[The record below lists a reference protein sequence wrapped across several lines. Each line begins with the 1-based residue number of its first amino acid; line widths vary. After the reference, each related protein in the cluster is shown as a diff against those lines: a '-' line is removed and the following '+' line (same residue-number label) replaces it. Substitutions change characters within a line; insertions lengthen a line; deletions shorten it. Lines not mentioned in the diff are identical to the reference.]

1 MADLFDTW
9 DQPAPRPADRA
20 TGASAEGAQPEPATD
35 LLAPGQFRLAQV
47 QVYNWGTFT
56 SHHVLTVPR
65 RGLLLTGESGSGK
78 SSLLDAMSAIMV
90 PPAEARFNAAASGT
104 TAGDRERSLMSYVR
118 GAHRKHSDE
127 ATQEIRT
134 AHLRTGP
141 TCSAVSMTWG
151 DALGT
156 VVTAV
161 RVFHAKGSSQA
172 AQDLSSAFVL
182 LDGEV
187 DLSAWVP
194 VISRGIDAR
203 RIKRSFPGVQV
214 EGRYPAFG
222 AALRRRLGIGTLT
235 AQRLLHRALAAKS
248 LSSLDSLLR
257 TFMLDEP
264 ETFALADTA
273 VEQFVQLRSAHDAVV
288 DARRQIEVL
297 APLRDAWTRRDDA
310 LRAMERAR
318 QDQELLPVY
327 EARVLL
333 DEALR
338 EQGEVR
344 LALEELTA
352 TQDQLRA
359 EIATN
364 ESEAQTARDHLVAG
378 GGGRLEEAGR
388 ALAEAEAARER
399 AETLRSQYATLLRN
413 LGVDLPEGRAEHARV
428 TAMLRQEADRL
439 AAVKDTER
447 LTQPVAERARARDAV
462 AALEEELRSLSHRRS
477 RIDARLSGLRD
488 RLAEEIG
495 EPPTA
500 LPFAGEL
507 ADVTDPAWAGALERL
522 MGSFART
529 LVVPTELFE
538 PVAGLVNHRHLGLR
552 LEFVRAD
559 LARDDARHTDAR
571 AAARKLA
578 VAPGR
583 FEAWMLA
590 ELSHRFPHICV
601 DDVAELGRHDRALT
615 IQGLVRGRD
624 RHVKDDRFRI
634 DDASRWVIGTRN
646 DDLVDELRRRL
657 ETARQEQAEA
667 QRRIDALEGEAR
679 ERVLR
684 ASAFT
689 QAAAVAW
696 EDVDV
701 ASRTQAV
708 ECRRAEL
715 GMLEA
720 ANQDLAPLRERH
732 EELRRRGAQLHMDL
746 EDSQATRGRLEE
758 TARRCVQEI
767 ADHERT
773 VAGQRLTEE
782 QARTLD
788 TRVRAHGRALTRG
801 TVSRR
806 VSAVRAELQD
816 EERSAQRA
824 AGAAETRLLRSQ
836 RAYADAWPGRVVNL
850 VPDDVESVP
859 DFLLL
864 LDQLRSDRLPE
875 FEERFRRLL
884 AEQSQNNLGQ
894 LAFRIQGADR
904 QVRQRIA
911 PVNESLAATPF
922 DRERGRYLR
931 IETRSARTA
940 EVTDFLTELGAVTEG
955 AFNQAADAADAER
968 RFERMNTLLERL
980 GSAATT
986 DRSWRN
992 RVLDTR
998 GHVTFVAVEY
1008 DAQGTQT
1015 DVYQGSGGR
1024 SGGQGQKLVTFCL
1037 AAALRYQLADAG
1049 AQVPRFGTV
1058 ALDEAFDKTDT
1069 NFTRA
1074 GLEVFDSFRFQ
1085 LVLATPLKMLQV
1097 IGHYVGGAATVSN
1110 PTGKESRLG
1119 QIIFDADAQAGA
1131 GGEPTGAPAQPRG
1144 EGEDP
1149 GASDQDGDAGAQ
1161 P

>member
-1 MADLFDTW
+1 MADLFDAW
-9 DQPAPRPADRA
+9 D
-20 TGASAEGAQPEPATD
+20 EGAAGTPAVDGKPASEETAVD

-47 QVYNWGTFT
+47 QVYNWGTFS

-78 SSLLDAMSAIMV
+78 SSLLDAMSALMV
-90 PPAEARFNAAASGT
+90 PPGEARFNAAASGT

-118 GAHRKHSDE
+118 GAYSKHSDE

-141 TCSAVSMTWG
+141 TCSAVSMTW
-151 DALGT
+151 DNALGA
-156 VVTAV
+156 VVSAV
-161 RVFHAKGSSQA
+161 RVFHVKGSSLA

-187 DLSAWVP
+187 DLSAWVET
-194 VISRGIDAR
+194 ISRGIDAR
-203 RIKRSFPGVQV
+203 RLKRAFPGARI
-214 EGRYPAFG
+214 EGSYPAFG
-222 AALRRRLGIGTLT
+222 AALRRKLGIGTPT

-288 DARRQIEVL
+288 DARHQIEVL
-297 APLRDAWTRRDDA
+297 TPLREAWSRRNEA
-310 LRAMERAR
+310 LRNVERAK
-318 QDQELLPVY
+318 QDQELLPIY

-333 DEALR
+333 DQAQR
-338 EQGEVR
+338 DQDQAR
-344 LALEELTA
+344 LNLEELGA
-352 TQDQLRA
+352 RQAQLKA
-359 EIATN
+359 EIKAN
-364 ESEAQTARDHLVAG
+364 DSEVQTARDRLMAG
-378 GGGRLEEAGR
+378 GGGRLEEAAR
-388 ALAEAEAARER
+388 ALEEAHRALKR
-399 AETLRSQYATLLRN
+399 AEEQHRDYATLLGN
-413 LGVDLPEGRAEHARV
+413 LQVTLPEGRAEHARV
-428 TAMLRQEADRL
+428 TTALRQEAARL
-439 AAVKDTER
+439 ASVKDTER
-447 LTQPVAERARARDAV
+447 LEQPLAQRARAVDAV
-462 AALEEELRSLSHRRS
+462 GTLEAELRSLSRRRS
-477 RIDARLSGLRD
+477 RIDARLADLRD

-495 EPPTA
+495 QPPSA

-507 ADVTDPAWAGALERL
+507 ADIADSNWAGALERL
-522 MGSFART
+522 MGGFART
-529 LVVPTELFE
+529 LVVPTELIDS
-538 PVAGLVNHRHLGLR
+538 VAALVNNRHLGLR
-552 LEFVRAD
+552 LQFVRAN
-559 LARDDARHTDAR
+559 LARDDARSTDAR

-583 FEAWMLA
+583 FNAWMLA

-601 DDVAELGRHDRALT
+601 EDVGELGRHDKALT
-615 IQGLVRGRD
+615 IEGLVRGGD

-646 DDLVDELRRRL
+646 DDLVDELRQRL
-657 ETARQEQAEA
+657 AAARQDQAEA
-667 QRRIDALEGEAR
+667 QRRIDALEEEAR

-684 ASAFT
+684 ANAFT
-689 QAAAVAW
+689 AAAAVTW
-696 EDVDV
+696 EEVDV
-701 ASRTQAV
+701 ASRAQEV
-708 ECRRAEL
+708 ERRQAEL
-715 GMLEA
+715 TMLEV
-720 ANQDLAPLRERH
+720 ANEGLAPLRGH
-732 EELRRRGAQLHMDL
+732 HDQLRRRSEQLREDL
-746 EDSQATRGRLEE
+746 GQSQAERGRLEE
-758 TARRCVQEI
+758 TLRRCAQEI

-773 VAGQRLTEE
+773 VAGRRLTEE
-782 QARTLD
+782 QTCSLD
-788 TRVRAHGRALTRG
+788 ERVRAHGRSLTRG
-801 TVSRR
+801 TVSPRI
-806 VSAVRAELQD
+806 SAVRAELQE
-816 EERSAQRA
+816 EERAAQRSA
-824 AGAAETRLLRSQ
+824 TTAETRLLRSQ
-836 RAYADAWPGRVVNL
+836 RAYADAWPERVVNL

-875 FEERFRRLL
+875 FEKRFRTLL

-911 PVNESLAATPF
+911 PVNESLASTPF
-922 DRERGRYLR
+922 DRERDRYLR

-955 AFNQAADAADAER
+955 AFNQAASAANAER
-968 RFERMNTLLERL
+968 RFERMNALLERL
-980 GSAATT
+980 GSATTT

-1049 AQVPRFGTV
+1049 AHVPRFGTV
-1058 ALDEAFDKTDT
+1058 ALDEAFDKTEIDAMNKAGQKSVIKT
-1069 NFTRA
+1069 WSRRSTIFPQMVGHTLAVHDGRKHVPVYITEDMVGHKLGEFVATRTY
-1074 GLEVFDSFRFQ
+1074 R
-1085 LVLATPLKMLQV
+1085 
-1097 IGHYVGGAATVSN
+1097 GHKSDDKKA
-1110 PTGKESRLG
+1110 SR
-1119 QIIFDADAQAGA
+1119 
-1131 GGEPTGAPAQPRG
+1131 
-1144 EGEDP
+1144 
-1149 GASDQDGDAGAQ
+1149 
-1161 P
+1161 